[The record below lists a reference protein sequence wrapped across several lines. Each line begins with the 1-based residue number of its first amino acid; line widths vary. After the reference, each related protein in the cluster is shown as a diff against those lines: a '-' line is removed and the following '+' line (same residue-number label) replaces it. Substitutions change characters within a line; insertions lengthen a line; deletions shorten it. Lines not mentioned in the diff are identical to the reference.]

1 MSSTTAV
8 KQTASPLPRQS
19 RDFDVAQT
27 FGIQAPSGL
36 RIPGWSQPGPLTPAS
51 QPDYVFRNGF
61 LSDWLGWYR
70 ECLNG
75 CPDGLWI
82 MGPTGS
88 GKSSGVVEIC
98 ARLNLDLFRVNAKKH
113 LEVADLIGHLTV
125 IDGDVLFQDGPLTL
139 CARHGWLLLLDEI
152 DLMEPGEL
160 AGLNTVLDGGPLVI
174 AENGG
179 EVVQPAPGFGVICS
193 ANTGGNGDSAQF
205 YLGTQRMNGAFLDRF
220 ALMQVDYPEP
230 AHERR
235 ILAQACPTLPAPLLD
250 NFIAVANEVRALFK
264 GDWEDR
270 DPIEVTLST
279 RTLVRW
285 ARKTVCYQQAPDP
298 IRHALDRALT
308 LRAEPETRAAIFGI
322 VQRIFGDTTCQQV
335 VNQTA

>member
-1 MSSTTAV
+1 MNAVIQPKTPSTTRHPV
-8 KQTASPLPRQS
+8 DIP
-19 RDFDVAQT
+19 VGQT
-27 FGIQAPSGL
+27 FGVNAPAALS
-36 RIPGWSQPGPLTPAS
+36 IPGWSQPGPLTPKAN
-51 QPDYVFRNGF
+51 PDYVFRQRF

-70 ECLNG
+70 ERLDG

-82 MGPTGS
+82 LGPTGS
-88 GKSSGVVEIC
+88 GKSSGVVEVC

-139 CARHGWLLLLDEI
+139 CARHGWLLLLDEV
-152 DLMEPGEL
+152 DLMDPGEL

-179 EVVQPAPGFGVICS
+179 EVVQPQPGFGLICS
-193 ANTGGNGDSAQF
+193 ANTGGNGDSHSI
-205 YLGTQRMNGAFLDRF
+205 YLGTQRMNGAFMDRF
-220 ALMQVDYPEP
+220 ALMRVEYPDP

-235 ILAQACPTLPAPLLD
+235 ILEQACPALPEPLRD
-250 NFIAVANEVRALFK
+250 RFIQVAQEVRTLFQ
-264 GDWEDR
+264 GDAEGGA
-270 DPIEVTLST
+270 PIEVTLST

-285 ARKTVCYQQAPDP
+285 ARKSLCYKQAPDP

-308 LRAEPETRAAIFGI
+308 LRAEPETREAILGI
-322 VQRIFGDTTCQQV
+322 VQRIFGEPHG
-335 VNQTA
+335 